1 MESVSISSDKNSS
14 FGVNVDP
21 LGVGLG
27 VGFDV
32 NYTVSESLNDR
43 GILVKPTL
51 NTLLSM
57 TESYMLSDTSVKTV
71 ENSEALKNYLARN
84 IITIK
89 ENLASIIGSDKSGET
104 YRLAMLLAS
113 NDEPLKEKL
122 ESSWDKLM
130 NMDENTPNNELV
142 DALHDFLIAA
152 NRAYRITLPVDD
164 EIRNSLADSIEDDE
178 SENSRESSFVPLEV

>member
-178 SENSRESSFVPLEV
+178 SENSREFSFVPLEV

>member
-1 MESVSISSDKNSS
+1 
-14 FGVNVDP
+14 
-21 LGVGLG
+21 
-27 VGFDV
+27 
-32 NYTVSESLNDR
+32 
-43 GILVKPTL
+43 
-51 NTLLSM
+51 
-57 TESYMLSDTSVKTV
+57 
-71 ENSEALKNYLARN
+71 
-84 IITIK
+84 
-89 ENLASIIGSDKSGET
+89 
-104 YRLAMLLAS
+104 MLLAS

-142 DALHDFLIAA
+142 DALHDFLITA